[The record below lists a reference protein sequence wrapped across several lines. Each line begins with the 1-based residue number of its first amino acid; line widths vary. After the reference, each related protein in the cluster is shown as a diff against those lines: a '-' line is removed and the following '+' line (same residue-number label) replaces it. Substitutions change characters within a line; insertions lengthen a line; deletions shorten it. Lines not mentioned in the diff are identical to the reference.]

1 MNRTLTSKGH
11 RILNLVAA
19 IVIALAAAL
28 PARAQQAARIS
39 PAAAQAE
46 LEALIKAAKAE
57 GEITFYISLT

>member
-1 MNRTLTSKGH
+1 MNRTLTSQGH
-11 RILNLVAA
+11 RIFNLVAA

-46 LEALIKAAKAE
+46 LEALI
-57 GEITFYISLT
+57 G